1 MLLKEKARK
10 NYGKGKVN
18 LMGSKF
24 MDTFGNACLTL
35 QAVIRSSFSLGVSG
49 NRSRNRDK
57 QIKGG

>member
-1 MLLKEKARK
+1 
-10 NYGKGKVN
+10 
-18 LMGSKF
+18 MGSKL